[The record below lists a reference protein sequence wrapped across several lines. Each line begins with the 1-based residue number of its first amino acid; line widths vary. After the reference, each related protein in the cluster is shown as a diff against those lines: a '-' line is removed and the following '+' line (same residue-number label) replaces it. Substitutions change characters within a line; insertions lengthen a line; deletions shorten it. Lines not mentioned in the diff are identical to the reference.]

1 MAHNEL
7 IQIDPSEKGCKF
19 TQNNFAEED
28 YVKQLEI
35 RLRHVEAGLDRFF
48 HLRQV
53 IDLLSSHK
61 STWTPDSAGGEPN
74 HGHHWLIKNG
84 KATLED

>member
-1 MAHNEL
+1 MVHNEF
-7 IQIDPSEKGCKF
+7 IQINHSEKECKL
-19 TQNNFAEED
+19 TQNNFAEKD

-35 RLRHVEAGLDRFF
+35 RLRHVEAGQDWFF
-48 HLRQV
+48 HIRQV

-74 HGHHWLIKNG
+74 HGHRWSIKNG